1 MMKATAWFCPV
12 LLTLLCATRLVLTA
26 QRGGGGGGAA
36 GSGLGSGA
44 EVVGSGRTN
53 GYPLDYPDARNT
65 QDDFLLAKRNK
76 PSLSIVNPLDV
87 LRQRLLLEIARR
99 QMKENSRQVELNR
112 AILKNVGKRVLLR
125 GAGSPRVSRRYRQQ
139 WPVERE
145 LERDGVAVREE
156 QLDRQQL
163 LPWKHF
169 PSQLWSYGWS
179 QSQSQSP
186 YPSPYP
192 YPYPASSQFA
202 DSLQSTSTRPQAQAL
217 AGQKAA
223 AAAQQLLSYAK
234 KSLDVAGMGLA
245 RHRVNGNEANETNHE
260 HENGYGNANGNGIVN
275 ENETEND
282 DGNGAS
288 KSLARYVDDDEE
300 NYNDVGPEGVGEGV
314 GLGMGLGLGLERFD
328 AFEDK
333 PNWANE
339 EELVT
344 SGGGLGVGNR
354 GAANGNANDRL
365 PWSFPYRFHKSQHNV
380 N

>member
-12 LLTLLCATRLVLTA
+12 LLTLLCATRLVCTA
-26 QRGGGGGGAA
+26 QRGGGGGGAGAA

-53 GYPLDYPDARNT
+53 GYPLDYADARST

-125 GAGSPRVSRRYRQQ
+125 GAGSARVSRRYRQQ
-139 WPVERE
+139 WPVERDGPEE
-145 LERDGVAVREE
+145 L

-169 PSQLWSYGWS
+169 PSQLWSYGWA
-179 QSQSQSP
+179 QSP
-186 YPSPYP
+186 SYSPS
-192 YPYPASSQFA
+192 SSQFA
-202 DSLQSTSTRPQAQAL
+202 DSLQSSSTRPQSQEKAQAQGQAL
-217 AGQKAA
+217 PGQKAA
-223 AAAQQLLSYAK
+223 LLSYAK
-234 KSLDVAGMGLA
+234 KPLDVAGMGLTS
-245 RHRVNGNEANETNHE
+245 HRVNGNEANETNHE
-260 HENGYGNANGNGIVN
+260 QGNGYGNGNGYGI

-288 KSLARYVDDDEE
+288 KNPARYVDDDEE
-300 NYNDVGPEGVGEGV
+300 NYSDVGPEGVGVGLGEGV
-314 GLGMGLGLGLERFD
+314 GLGLGMGLGLERFEVF
-328 AFEDK
+328 ADK
-333 PNWANE
+333 PNWGN
-339 EELVT
+339 EELVA
-344 SGGGLGVGNR
+344 SGGAGAGGGVR
-354 GAANGNANDRL
+354 GAANANDRM
-365 PWSFPYRFHKSQHNV
+365 PWSFPYRFHQSQHNV

>member
-12 LLTLLCATRLVLTA
+12 LLTLLCATRLVCTA
-26 QRGGGGGGAA
+26 QRGAVGAGGAA
-36 GSGLGSGA
+36 GGSGA
-44 EVVGSGRTN
+44 AAGAAEVGGSGRTN
-53 GYPLDYPDARNT
+53 GYPLDYPDGIRNS

-112 AILKNVGKRVLLR
+112 AILKNVGKRVMLR
-125 GAGSPRVSRRYRQQ
+125 GGGGGSGAGGLAPKVSRRYRQQ

-145 LERDGVAVREE
+145 LERERQRERERDAVREE

-169 PSQLWSYGWS
+169 PSQLWSYGWA
-179 QSQSQSP
+179 QSP
-186 YPSPYP
+186 YKE
-192 YPYPASSQFA
+192 SSQLQFA
-202 DSLQSTSTRPQAQAL
+202 DSQQSASTGPQSQAL
-217 AGQKAA
+217 QK
-223 AAAQQLLSYAK
+223 QLQLLSYAK
-234 KSLDVAGMGLA
+234 KPLDVAGMGLA
-245 RHRVNGNEANETNHE
+245 RHRVSGNEANETNHE
-260 HENGYGNANGNGIVN
+260 
-275 ENETEND
+275 ND

-288 KSLARYVDDDEE
+288 KNPARYVDDDDDEGE
-300 NYNDVGPEGVGEGV
+300 DSYNDVGTEGV
-314 GLGMGLGLGLERFD
+314 GLGLGMGVGLGLERFEVL
-328 AFEDK
+328 EDK

-339 EELVT
+339 EPNELMV
-344 SGGGLGVGNR
+344 V
-354 GAANGNANDRL
+354 NANDRV

>member
-12 LLTLLCATRLVLTA
+12 LLTLLCATRLVCTA
-26 QRGGGGGGAA
+26 QRGGAGGGGVGAA
-36 GSGLGSGA
+36 GSGP
-44 EVVGSGRTN
+44 EVGGSGRTN

-65 QDDFLLAKRNK
+65 QDDFLVAKRNK

-125 GAGSPRVSRRYRQQ
+125 GGAGGGGPKVSRRYRQQ

-145 LERDGVAVREE
+145 LERETIPEE

-169 PSQLWSYGWS
+169 PNQLWSYGWA
-179 QSQSQSP
+179 QSP
-186 YPSPYP
+186 YKE
-192 YPYPASSQFA
+192 SSQFV
-202 DSLQSTSTRPQAQAL
+202 DSQQSTSSRPQSQAL
-217 AGQKAA
+217 PGQKAASAAA

-234 KSLDVAGMGLA
+234 KSLDVAGMVGLT

-260 HENGYGNANGNGIVN
+260 HEIQIQN
-275 ENETEND
+275 ENENENEND
-282 DGNGAS
+282 DGNGGS
-288 KSLARYVDDDEE
+288 KNSARYVDDDEE
-300 NYNDVGPEGVGEGV
+300 NYNDVGPEGVGVGV
-314 GLGMGLGLGLERFD
+314 GMGLGLGLERYD
-328 AFEDK
+328 VFEDK
-333 PNWANE
+333 PNWANDE
-339 EELVT
+339 PNEV
-344 SGGGLGVGNR
+344 V
-354 GAANGNANDRL
+354 ANANDRL

>member
-12 LLTLLCATRLVLTA
+12 LLTLLCATRLVCTA
-26 QRGGGGGGAA
+26 QRGGGGGA

-44 EVVGSGRTN
+44 EVGGSGRTN

-125 GAGSPRVSRRYRQQ
+125 GAGSPKVSRRYRQQ

-145 LERDGVAVREE
+145 LERDGVPVPEE

-179 QSQSQSP
+179 QS
-186 YPSPYP
+186 P

-202 DSLQSTSTRPQAQAL
+202 DSLQSTSSRPL

-260 HENGYGNANGNGIVN
+260 HENGNGNGYGNANANGIVN

-288 KSLARYVDDDEE
+288 KNPARYVDDDEE
-300 NYNDVGPEGVGEGV
+300 NYNDVGPEGVGV
-314 GLGMGLGLGLERFD
+314 GMGLGLGLERFD

-344 SGGGLGVGNR
+344 SGGGLGVGSR
-354 GAANGNANDRL
+354 GVANGNANDRL